1 MAAFMGFS
9 EASVKHPTTLTNFLA
24 ASERV
29 NPGKGDFCSL
39 MGAIQ
44 TSCKIISR
52 AVHR

>member
-1 MAAFMGFS
+1 MAAFSGFS